1 MKIKYILVIALA
13 FLLSGCST
21 KLSPKASGLTFISD
35 MNKNRYECDVV
46 DSIVS
51 QATGGF
57 NIPERSMAYIKN
69 KAAQKN
75 ANAYRIIFSHY
86 NWSTSILIGE
96 ALSCKRK

>member
-1 MKIKYILVIALA
+1 MKIKFMLVIALA

-21 KLSPKASGLTFISD
+21 KLSPKASKLTFISD
-35 MNKNRYECDVV
+35 TNKDRYECSVL

-57 NIPERSMAYIKN
+57 NIPQRSMSYIKN

-75 ANAYRIIFSHY
+75 ANAYRVIFSHY
-86 NWSTSILIGE
+86 NWSTSILVGE